1 MKVPPLE
8 PKLPFEFLVQGTAI
22 SLQGS
27 SDSKRAWKAT
37 IQEAAR
43 AAMPEGAWL
52 LTDPIAVTL
61 YIFPAAQMQGDVDN
75 RVKPILDAMVRCVYI
90 DDEIVER
97 VVVQK
102 FEPERIFA
110 FRA

>member
-1 MKVPPLE
+1 M
-8 PKLPFEFLVQGTAI
+8 
-22 SLQGS
+22 
-27 SDSKRAWKAT
+27 
-37 IQEAAR
+37 IQDAAR
-43 AAMPEGAWL
+43 AALPEGAWL

-61 YIFPAAQMQGDVDN
+61 YIFPAAQMQGDIDN
-75 RVKPILDAMVRCVYI
+75 RVKPILDAMAKCVYI

-110 FRA
+110 FEDPSPTLLSALEKQEPVVYIRISGDVHEELR